1 MPHIKHLL
9 ETLGTRAPA
18 KKDIQSVFNFV
29 LFVVFSWSIRG
40 FLFELSS
47 FLLYFKLADIS
58 AILFYMLGFAMLESV
73 FITGGL
79 VVGSILLPSKWFK
92 VGFVYKGFLFIFVST
107 IALIFYQGYYKFGF
121 FETLIKNDYSTLM
134 PLFLALGIS
143 LFALF
148 WLFWLFNK
156 PGLRSYLL
164 KFIEQ
169 FGVFGYIYIPLG
181 LMGIVV
187 VIIRNLL

>member
-1 MPHIKHLL
+1 MPDIKHLF

-18 KKDIQSVFNFV
+18 KKEIQSVFNFV

-40 FLFELSS
+40 FLFELPS
-47 FLLYFKLADIS
+47 FLLSFKLGDIS

-73 FITGGL
+73 LITAGL
-79 VVGSILLPSKWFK
+79 VVVSILLPSKWFK
-92 VGFVYKGFLFIFVST
+92 VGFVYKGFLFILIST

-121 FETLIKNDYSTLM
+121 FDTLIKNDYSALL
-134 PLFLALGIS
+134 PL
-143 LFALF
+143 LFALIISIF
-148 WLFWLFNK
+148 ALFGLFWLFNK

-164 KFIEQ
+164 KFIDQ
-169 FGVFGYIYIPLG
+169 FGVFGYLYIPLG
-181 LMGIVV
+181 LMGIAV